1 MEPEGLDCVPIDT
14 LPGKGMLQLSRR
26 MRSWPITTPV
36 VAIVMKDPIVFDP
49 AGYGQAHTTTMK
61 KDTPALLTIRH

>member
-26 MRSWPITTPV
+26 MRSWPISTPV

-49 AGYGQAHTTTMK
+49 AGAYYHHEK
-61 KDTPALLTIRH
+61 KTLLPC